1 MNSKT
6 RIEYTV
12 QVWQEGNQFVAHAMP
27 LDVMSCGPTP
37 ASASQSLQE
46 AVELYLATSA
56 EMDDTLTEVLEEAG
70 YKPQGQRWISPTY
83 TEIPVSLIRNNLKT
97 AGLSRDEYFS
107 LLEQVR

>member
-1 MNSKT
+1 MSSKT

-37 ASASQSLQE
+37 ASASLALQE

-56 EMDDTLTEVLEEAG
+56 EMDTLTEVLEEAG
-70 YKPQGQRWISPTY
+70 YKPQGQRWISPTWVALERQ
-83 TEIPVSLIRNNLKT
+83 TVPV
-97 AGLSRDEYFS
+97 G
-107 LLEQVR
+107 V